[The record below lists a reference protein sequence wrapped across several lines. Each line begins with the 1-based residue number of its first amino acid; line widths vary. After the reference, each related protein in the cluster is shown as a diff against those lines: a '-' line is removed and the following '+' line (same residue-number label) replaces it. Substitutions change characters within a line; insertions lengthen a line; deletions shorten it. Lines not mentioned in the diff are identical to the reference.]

1 MLPESEL
8 TLFEY
13 YNLTSHKNV
22 IISYKGPVTDVI
34 MSEISR
40 DIRVKV
46 GKDATAGRKVFAVFI
61 ELAQNILYYSAEK
74 VKFAD
79 RNDGVGILLL
89 TQSETA
95 FTFSCGNLVENQHV
109 EELVGGINLINS
121 MDQEQLR
128 EYKRRQRGGPSPERS
143 KGAGFGLTQ
152 VALTSGN
159 PLQVDFKKID
169 DLFSFFS
176 LSIKINK
183 DSKPSTT

>member
-1 MLPESEL
+1 MLPEREL

-22 IISYKGPVTDVI
+22 IISYKGPITDVI

-40 DIRVKV
+40 DIRAKV
-46 GKDATAGRKVFAVFI
+46 GKDAAAGRKVFAIFI

-89 TQSETA
+89 TQSESA
-95 FTFSCGNLVENQHV
+95 YTFSCGNLVDNHHV
-109 EELVGGINLINS
+109 PELMGGIDMINS

-128 EYKRRQRGGPSPERS
+128 EYKRKQREGPSPERS
-143 KGAGFGLTQ
+143 RGAGFGLTQ

-169 DLFSFFS
+169 NAFSFFS

-183 DSKPSTT
+183 NPQA